1 MYLISSPLVDFRVI
15 VRRCVP
21 FRLFANSWTLA
32 LQAPLTMGFPRQEYW
47 SGLAFPSPSDLPNP
61 LIQLLSLASPA
72 LAEAGRFF
80 MKWYEFILSLPAL
93 LQQETFKWYV
103 SLSLNLKKNDFI
115 LNNE

>member
-1 MYLISSPLVDFRVI
+1 
-15 VRRCVP
+15 
-21 FRLFANSWTLA
+21 
-32 LQAPLTMGFPRQEYW
+32 MGFPRQEYW